1 MASKHY
7 FELDE
12 FIKSEMAEKLGI
24 DNTPTFEVVDH
35 LRELRDNILD
45 DLREAW
51 GGPLIVTS
59 GFRCKALNKAV
70 GGSPTSDH
78 PCGYV
83 ADLQPKDKRRT
94 AKFVLWAA
102 CWLKDSG
109 KLYDQVIDERVG
121 GERWLHV
128 SLRHADGSQ
137 RMQNFVID
145 V

>member
-7 FELDE
+7 FELSE
-12 FIKSEMAEKLGI
+12 FIKSETAEKKGI
-24 DNTPTFEVVDH
+24 DNTPTFEVVEH
-35 LRELRDNILD
+35 LRELRDTLLD

-78 PCGYV
+78 PYGYV

-102 CWLKDSG
+102 CWIKDSG
-109 KLYDQVIDERVG
+109 KRYDQVIDERVD

-128 SLRHADGSQ
+128 SIRHADGSQ